1 MSLLSSMYT
10 GISGLQSNGLAI
22 SIIGDNI
29 ANVNTIGYKASR
41 GNFADVL
48 QQTILGPAGTT
59 SQLGGGSRLTNVQQL
74 FTQGMLQNTG
84 LGTDLAI
91 SGSGFFVL
99 NGTVNGVTG
108 NFYSRAGQFSVDRD
122 GYLVNPDGLRVQ
134 GYSVDSTGNM
144 QASVGDINI
153 TGVNVPPQATTA
165 IQLTANL
172 DADAPVMT
180 VAWDPNDPANTSNF
194 STTITVYDSLGAS
207 HQVEVYFRKT
217 AANSWEWHAVVD
229 GGEVNGGTAGVP
241 YEFAD
246 GTLTFTANG
255 ALDTEVI
262 NNNTVDFVGA
272 AAGQTIDFDFGDSI
286 TTDGGTGLSGTTQFA
301 GSSSVN
307 FQSQDGY
314 ATGALQNISVSPDG
328 VIMGT
333 FSNGEVRP
341 VGQVVLASFQ
351 SIEGLDRLGNN
362 LFMET
367 RASGDALVG
376 AANTG
381 NRGSV
386 QSFNLEL
393 SNVDLA
399 EQFVGLIG
407 AQRGFQANSKIIS
420 TSDQMLAEVINIKR

>member
-10 GISGLQSNGLAI
+10 GVSGLQANGMAI

-59 SQLGGGSRLTNVQQL
+59 SQLGGGTRLSNVQQL

-99 NGTVNGVTG
+99 NGTVNGVSG

-134 GYSVDSTGNM
+134 GYSVAADGTM
-144 QASVGDINI
+144 QATVGDLNL

-172 DADAPVMT
+172 DASADVLT
-180 VAWDPNDPANTSNF
+180 VAWDPNDPANTSSF
-194 STTITVYDSLGAS
+194 STTITVYDSLGTA

-217 AANSWEWHAVVD
+217 AANSWEWHALVD
-229 GGEVNGGTAGVP
+229 GGEVNGGTPGVP

-246 GTLTFTANG
+246 GTLTFTSNG
-255 ALDTEVI
+255 ELDTEVI
-262 NNNTVDFVGA
+262 NNNSVDFVGA
-272 AAGQTIDFDFGDSI
+272 TAGQVIDFDFGDSI
-286 TTDGGTGLSGTTQFA
+286 TTDGGTGLDGTTQFA
-301 GSSSVN
+301 GQSSVN

-314 ATGALQNISVSPDG
+314 ATGSLQMISVSPDG

-341 VGQVVLASFQ
+341 IGQVVLATFQ

-362 LFMET
+362 LFLQT
-367 RASGDALVG
+367 RASGQALIG
-376 AANTG
+376 AASTG

-386 QSFNLEL
+386 QAYNLEL

-399 EQFVGLIG
+399 EQFVNLIS
-407 AQRGFQANSKIIS
+407 AQRGFQSNAKVIT
-420 TSDQMLAEVINIKR
+420 TSDQMLAEVVNIKR